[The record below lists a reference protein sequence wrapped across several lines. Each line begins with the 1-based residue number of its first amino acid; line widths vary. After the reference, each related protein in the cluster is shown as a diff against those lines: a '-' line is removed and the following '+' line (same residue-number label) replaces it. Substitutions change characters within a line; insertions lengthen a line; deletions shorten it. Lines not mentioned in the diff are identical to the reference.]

1 MTPTGSI
8 TRWIES
14 LKDGNGNAAQK
25 LWEQYFQG
33 MVDLARQRLRSV
45 PRRAAD
51 EEDVALSA
59 FNSFCLG
66 ARDGRF
72 PRLTDR
78 DSLWPLLV
86 AITAHK
92 AVDLIRRNNR
102 QKRGG
107 LGRAVPGQDQSPTGR
122 RACTAEVD
130 LNQLISRTPDPEFAL
145 QIAEELERLL
155 DRLDRAG
162 DADLRSIALG
172 KMEGE
177 STTEIAARLGCV
189 RRTIE
194 RKLQVIASLWER
206 EMQP

>member
-8 TRWIES
+8 TRWIGHA
-14 LKDGNGNAAQK
+14 KDGDEAAVEK
-25 LWEQYFQG
+25 LWQRYFQG
-33 MVDLARQRLRSV
+33 MVELARQRLRSA

-59 FNSFCLG
+59 FHSFCLG
-66 ARDGRF
+66 ARNGRF

-107 LGRAVPGQDQSPTGR
+107 LGRAVPGPDQSPTGR
-122 RACTAEVD
+122 RMYTAEVD
-130 LNQLISRTPDPEFAL
+130 LHQLISRTPDPEFAL
-145 QIAEELERLL
+145 QIAEDAPATPTCVPSPWGRW
-155 DRLDRAG
+155 RARPP
-162 DADLRSIALG
+162 LRSRPSLVASVAL
-172 KMEGE
+172 
-177 STTEIAARLGCV
+177 LN
-189 RRTIE
+189 
-194 RKLQVIASLWER
+194 ASSS
-206 EMQP
+206 